1 MPIKIGNHIIRTK
14 GDYLIHKRE
23 LVNTTIRS
31 DLKNDL
37 VELCKDLDK
46 PLSKGLDC
54 LIFLLESDQEIAD
67 KFVDILLRY

>member
-1 MPIKIGNHIIRTK
+1 MPIKIGNHVVKTS

-31 DLKNDL
+31 DLKDDL
-37 VELCKDLDK
+37 VNLCKDLDK

-54 LIFLLESDQEIAD
+54 LVLLLKSDEKIAD
-67 KFVDILLRY
+67 AFVDILLRY

>member
-1 MPIKIGNHIIRTK
+1 MPIKIGNHIVRTK
-14 GDYLIHKRE
+14 SDYLIHKRE

-37 VELCKDLDK
+37 VDLCKDLDK

-54 LIFLLESDQEIAD
+54 LILLLESDQEIAD
-67 KFVDILLRY
+67 KFVDMLLRY

>member
-54 LIFLLESDQEIAD
+54 LILLLESDQEIAD

>member
-1 MPIKIGNHIIRTK
+1 MPIKIGTHVLRCK
-14 GDYLIHKRE
+14 SDYLIHKRE
-23 LVNTTIRS
+23 LVNTSIRT

-37 VELCKDLDK
+37 VKLCKDIDK

-54 LIFLLESDQEIAD
+54 LILLIESDQAIAD

>member
-31 DLKNDL
+31 DLKKDL

-54 LIFLLESDQEIAD
+54 LILLLESDQETAD

>member
-31 DLKNDL
+31 DLKKYL

-54 LIFLLESDQEIAD
+54 LILLLESDQEIAD

>member
-31 DLKNDL
+31 DLKKDL

-54 LIFLLESDQEIAD
+54 LILLLESDQEIVD

>member
-31 DLKNDL
+31 DLKKDL
-37 VELCKDLDK
+37 VELCKDVDK

-54 LIFLLESDQEIAD
+54 LILLLESDQEIAD

>member
-31 DLKNDL
+31 DLKKDL

-46 PLSKGLDC
+46 PLSKCLDC
-54 LIFLLESDQEIAD
+54 LILLLESDQEIAD

>member
-37 VELCKDLDK
+37 VKLCKDLDK

-54 LIFLLESDQEIAD
+54 LILLLESDQEIAD

>member
-31 DLKNDL
+31 DLNKDL

-54 LIFLLESDQEIAD
+54 LILLLESDQEIAD

>member
-1 MPIKIGNHIIRTK
+1 MPIKIENHIIRTK

-31 DLKNDL
+31 DLKKDL

-54 LIFLLESDQEIAD
+54 LILLLESDQEIAD